1 MKVELD
7 GTFDVTA
14 SPDDTFAF
22 LIDPERFAPML
33 PYFKELKDVKPGSFT
48 VGLEVG
54 IPQIRGRV
62 DVDVKL
68 VDPVPLQSAR
78 YKTSG
83 RHPLGIVDSDL
94 SFRIEP
100 KADGTSVFWKSESIV
115 NGTLA
120 SLAQG
125 ILVPLAKRQIKLLIK
140 ACQDHLG
147 APEPQSSGSLLERG
161 TQSIKGLFGSG
172 GGAS

>member
-7 GTFDVTA
+7 GAFDVAT
-14 SPDDTFAF
+14 SPDQTFAF
-22 LIDPERFAPML
+22 LTDPGQFAPIL

-54 IPQIRGRV
+54 IPQVRGRV
-62 DVDVKL
+62 DVAVAL
-68 VDPVPLQSAR
+68 VEAEPAKSAR

-83 RHPLGIVDSDL
+83 RHALGMVDSAL
-94 SFRIEP
+94 SFSLAP
-100 KADGTSVFWKSESIV
+100 LATGCSVQWQSESIV

-125 ILVPLAKRQIKLLIK
+125 ILVPLAKRQIKALVK
-140 ACQDHLG
+140 ACQDQLG
-147 APEPQSSGSLLERG
+147 APESRDAASVFQRG
-161 TQSIKGLFGSG
+161 K
-172 GGAS
+172 ASVIGFFEKPGNV

>member
-1 MKVELD
+1 MKVALD

-14 SPDDTFAF
+14 SPQDTFAF

-68 VDPVPLQSAR
+68 VESVSPQSAH

-83 RHPLGIVDSDL
+83 RHSLGIIDSDL
-94 SFRIEP
+94 SFTIEP
-100 KADGTSVFWKSESIV
+100 KDEGATVTWKSESIV

-125 ILVPLAKRQIKLLIK
+125 ILIPLAKRQIKSLVK
-140 ACQDHLG
+140 ACQDQLG
-147 APEPQSSGSLLERG
+147 APAGQPPESLLQRG
-161 TQSIKGLFGSG
+161 AQSVKGLFRSG
-172 GGAS
+172 GSAS

>member
-7 GTFDVTA
+7 GTFDVTT
-14 SPDDTFAF
+14 SPEETFAF
-22 LIDPERFAPML
+22 LTDPERFAPML

-54 IPQIRGRV
+54 IPQVRGRV
-62 DVDVKL
+62 DVGVVL
-68 VDPVPLQSAR
+68 LEAVSPQSAR
-78 YKTSG
+78 YKTTG
-83 RHPLGIVDSDL
+83 RHALGMVDSLL
-94 SFRIEP
+94 SFVLVP
-100 KADGTSVFWKSESIV
+100 NVAGCSLQWKSESVV

-125 ILVPLAKRQIKLLIK
+125 ILVPLAKRQIKALVK

-147 APEPQSSGSLLERG
+147 APPSQEAPTVLQRG
-161 TQSIKGLFGSG
+161 KATVRGFFQNPGN
-172 GGAS
+172 A